1 MSLHDC
7 LHRRFALD
15 SRATKKT
22 IKQLE
27 TALMTA
33 LCTTLPAQ
41 LSLLLVDDHRIF
53 LDGLSLALA
62 PLCADLQIRTAE
74 SAAAAETCLQSGSFD
89 LILLDLRLPDMPGL
103 ELLQRWQQQG
113 RLTPVAILSA
123 SDSSLDA
130 QAALAAGALGFISK
144 SASSDE
150 LRLSVTRVLMGETL
164 PAPHQGEKSPLTPR
178 QMEILRLLAEG
189 LPNKSISRQLGV
201 SEDTVK
207 THLKSLFQEFAVHT
221 RTACVSAARQR
232 GWL

>member
-1 MSLHDC
+1 
-7 LHRRFALD
+7 
-15 SRATKKT
+15 
-22 IKQLE
+22 
-27 TALMTA
+27 MTA
-33 LCTTLPAQ
+33 LCTALPEQ

-74 SAAAAETCLQSGSFD
+74 SAAAAEACLQHATFD
-89 LILLDLRLPDMPGL
+89 LILLDLRLPDVPGL

-113 RLTPVAILSA
+113 RMTPVAILSA
-123 SDSSLDA
+123 SDSNLDA
-130 QAALAAGALGFISK
+130 QAALSAGALGFIPK
-144 SASSDE
+144 SANSDE
-150 LRLSVTRVLMGETL
+150 LRQAVTRVLLGETL
-164 PAPHQGEKSPLTPR
+164 PAPQYGDKPQLTPR
-178 QMEILRLLAEG
+178 QMEILQLLAEG

>member
-1 MSLHDC
+1 
-7 LHRRFALD
+7 
-15 SRATKKT
+15 
-22 IKQLE
+22 
-27 TALMTA
+27 MTA
-33 LCTTLPAQ
+33 LCNELPAQ
-41 LSLLLVDDHRIF
+41 LSLLLVDDHQIF

-74 SAAAAETCLQSGSFD
+74 SAAAAEICLQDHSFD

-113 RLTPVAILSA
+113 RMTPVAVLSA
-123 SDSSLDA
+123 SDSNLDA

-144 SASSDE
+144 SANSDA
-150 LRLSVTRVLMGETL
+150 LRQALTRVLLGETL
-164 PAPHQGEKSPLTPR
+164 PAPQASDKPQLTPR
-178 QMEILRLLAEG
+178 QLEILQLLAEG

-207 THLKSLFQEFAVHT
+207 THLKSLFQELAVHT

>member
-1 MSLHDC
+1 
-7 LHRRFALD
+7 
-15 SRATKKT
+15 
-22 IKQLE
+22 
-27 TALMTA
+27 MTA
-33 LCTTLPAQ
+33 LCTALPDH

-62 PLCADLQIRTAE
+62 SLCPDLQIRTAE
-74 SAAAAETCLQSGSFD
+74 SAAAAETCLLHSSFD

-103 ELLQRWQQQG
+103 ELLQRWQSQG
-113 RLTPVAILSA
+113 RMTPVAILSA
-123 SDSSLDA
+123 SDSNFDA
-130 QAALAAGALGFISK
+130 QAALTAGALGFIPK
-144 SASSDE
+144 SANSDE
-150 LRLSVTRVLMGETL
+150 LRQAVTRVLLGETL
-164 PAPHQGEKSPLTPR
+164 PAPQTGDKPQLTPR

-232 GWL
+232 GWV

>member
-1 MSLHDC
+1 
-7 LHRRFALD
+7 
-15 SRATKKT
+15 
-22 IKQLE
+22 
-27 TALMTA
+27 MTA
-33 LCTTLPAQ
+33 LCTDLPEQ

-62 PLCADLQIRTAE
+62 PLCPNLVIHTAE
-74 SAAAAETCLQSGSFD
+74 TAAAAETCMQTGDFD

-113 RLTPVAILSA
+113 RMTPVAILSA
-123 SDSSLDA
+123 SDSNLDA
-130 QAALAAGALGFISK
+130 QAALAAGALGFIPK
-144 SASSDE
+144 SANSDE
-150 LRLSVTRVLMGETL
+150 LRQAVTRVLLGETL
-164 PAPHQGEKSPLTPR
+164 PAPQAGDKQQLTPR
-178 QMEILRLLAEG
+178 QMEILQLLAEG

-207 THLKSLFQEFAVHT
+207 THLKSLFQEFSVHT

>member
-1 MSLHDC
+1 
-7 LHRRFALD
+7 
-15 SRATKKT
+15 
-22 IKQLE
+22 
-27 TALMTA
+27 MTA
-33 LCTTLPAQ
+33 LCTALPEQ

-74 SAAAAETCLQSGSFD
+74 SAAAAEACLQHATFD
-89 LILLDLRLPDMPGL
+89 LILLDLRLPDVPGL

-113 RLTPVAILSA
+113 RMTPVAILSA
-123 SDSSLDA
+123 SDSNLDA
-130 QAALAAGALGFISK
+130 QAALSAGALGFIPK
-144 SASSDE
+144 SANSDE
-150 LRLSVTRVLMGETL
+150 LRQAVTRVLLGETL
-164 PAPHQGEKSPLTPR
+164 PAPQHGDKPQLTPR
-178 QMEILRLLAEG
+178 QMEILQLLAEG

>member
-1 MSLHDC
+1 
-7 LHRRFALD
+7 
-15 SRATKKT
+15 
-22 IKQLE
+22 
-27 TALMTA
+27 MTA
-33 LCTTLPAQ
+33 LCTALPAQ
-41 LSLLLVDDHRIF
+41 LSLLLVDDHQIF
-53 LDGLSLALA
+53 LDGLILALA

-74 SAAAAETCLQSGSFD
+74 SAAAAEAYLQHATFD

-113 RLTPVAILSA
+113 RMTPVAILSA
-123 SDSSLDA
+123 SDSNLDA

-144 SASSDE
+144 SANSVL
-150 LRLSVTRVLMGETL
+150 LRQAVTRVLLGETL
-164 PAPHQGEKSPLTPR
+164 PAPQADDKPQITPR
-178 QMEILRLLAEG
+178 QLEILQLLAEG